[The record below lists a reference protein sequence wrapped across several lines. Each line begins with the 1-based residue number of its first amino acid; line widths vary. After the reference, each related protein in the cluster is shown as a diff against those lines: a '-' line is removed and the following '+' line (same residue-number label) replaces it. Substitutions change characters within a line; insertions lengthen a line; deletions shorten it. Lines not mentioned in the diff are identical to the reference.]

1 MPSELVNV
9 INYIAFSIQADCIK
23 HWRNQSDTNFMFY
36 DILFKMVTQI
46 QQASL

>member
-9 INYIAFSIQADCIK
+9 INPIAFSIQTDCIK

-36 DILFKMVTQI
+36 DILFKMVAQI
-46 QQASL
+46 QQASV